1 MAHATVGAANRTAAP
16 TQTNKHTNK
25 HAGPGVDHGGRPI
38 HTFLRK
44 PFWHPQ
50 QMAAVACPAGVRV
63 RVRGVLAYRATLT
76 ILWVL
81 YGPQYQGTLGTLWA
95 PVPRH
100 SGSYMG
106 CSTLGTP
113 GTRICERRTL
123 PAASS
128 AGTCSA
134 HVGGCANASTSA
146 AGSTRPRRR
155 LRQRELALEV
165 SFRQGADG
173 VAREGRLS

>member
-25 HAGPGVDHGGRPI
+25 HAGPGADHDGRPI
-38 HTFLRK
+38 HTFERK

-50 QMAAVACPAGVRV
+50 QMAAVAGPAGVRV
-63 RVRGVLAYRATLT
+63 RVRVRRLLARRVPHA
-76 ILWVL
+76 IL
-81 YGPQYQGTLGTLWA
+81 QMGTLWD

-100 SGSYMG
+100 SGYSMG
-106 CSTLGTP
+106 CSTLGTL

-146 AGSTRPRRR
+146 AVPTRARRR

-165 SFRQGADG
+165 SSRQGADG
-173 VAREGRLS
+173 VGREGRLS